1 MGIVLG
7 PNQYGKAEIRLVAV
21 DRSSPRHALRDLT
34 VGTSLRG
41 DFDGAHYDGD
51 NAHVLPTD
59 TQKNTAYAF
68 AKQAPIGEIEDF
80 ALRLGRHFIDTQEPV
95 RGARILVEEHAWAR
109 IPVDGEGHDHSFH
122 RAGEEKRTAAVT
134 LQGGEAHVVSG
145 LSDLVVLKST
155 GSEFW
160 GYPKDEYTTLP
171 ETTDRILATA
181 VTARWRH
188 LRTDVD
194 FGKSFDSVRASL
206 LEAFATTHSYALQQ
220 SLYEMGKA
228 VLEKHPDI
236 AEVRLSLPNKHH
248 FLVNMEPFGLD
259 NRNEVFHAADR
270 PYGLIEGTVT
280 RDDVDP
286 APPAWYSLP
295 EF

>member
-206 LEAFATTHSYALQQ
+206 LEGVEHQL
-220 SLYEMGKA
+220 
-228 VLEKHPDI
+228 
-236 AEVRLSLPNKHH
+236 
-248 FLVNMEPFGLD
+248 
-259 NRNEVFHAADR
+259 DR
-270 PYGLIEGTVT
+270 PITVGVDRESAARTVHPKRQLDELVFAECLDPVVTGAFEGLFHQAGSSGHRSIRERLDSADSQPVIPKTG
-280 RDDVDP
+280 
-286 APPAWYSLP
+286 A
-295 EF
+295 